1 MKNSSLHPFEEIPYF
16 TTEGYKQAA
25 GIESS
30 YSARIQLHR
39 WAQSGL
45 LMPLKKGVY
54 MTRRFYEQ
62 HRRDAEFTAAVSAII
77 LPQSYV
83 SLDFVLQ
90 QHNLL
95 TDVTYPVTCVTP
107 KNTRTI
113 VNPIGTF
120 WYRNIRSDLYDG
132 FTIQSYRGIRYATA
146 TLAKALFDYLYLRPV
161 PAAYRSRKF
170 NLAEE
175 LRLNLEEL
183 SKVAQGEF
191 AELVEA
197 SGSTKMN
204 AILEN
209 FRSHPWRH

>member
-1 MKNSSLHPFEEIPYF
+1 MKNSSLLPFEEIPYF
-16 TTEGYKQAA
+16 TTEGYRQVA

-30 YSARIQLHR
+30 HSARIQLHR

-45 LMPLKKGVY
+45 LIPLKKGVY
-54 MTRRFYEQ
+54 MTRRFFER
-62 HRRDAEFTAAVSAII
+62 HRRDVEFTAAISAII
-77 LPQSYV
+77 LPQSYI

-107 KNTRTI
+107 KNTRII

-120 WYRNIRSDLYDG
+120 WYRNIRSDLYNG

-161 PAAYRSRKF
+161 PVTYRSRKF

-175 LRLNLEEL
+175 LRLNLDEVN
-183 SKVAQGEF
+183 KVVQGEF
-191 AELVEA
+191 AGWVE
-197 SGSTKMN
+197 SSESTKMN